1 MKIDIKYKFTD
12 DDLKVFTHIKENPV
26 ILTIDTD
33 YIEDEDELKSAIVDE
48 MYNKYQ
54 IVIQN
59 FHTECVEDYWDV
71 VNDIFN
77 S

>member
-12 DDLKVFTHIKENPV
+12 DDLNVFTHIKDNPV

-33 YIEDEDELKSAIVDE
+33 YIEDEEDLKSAIADE
-48 MYNKYQ
+48 MYHKYQ
-54 IVIQN
+54 IVLNTI
-59 FHTECVEDYWDV
+59 HTELIEDYWDI